1 MIQPGRASRHDTGNA
16 IVRNKDAVEDSV
28 VAAGC
33 PHSHHV
39 PGFFDLVAIVV
50 TLHESV
56 HNPRVVRVGRV
67 HAVQTKA
74 GPDWREATEGLPARE
89 LITIIDA
96 LSLGSRQEHWEIVAR
111 FSVSGSE
118 HFPVGSIFKEP
129 VNRLVSRTTK
139 VSS

>member
-1 MIQPGRASRHDTGNA
+1 M
-16 IVRNKDAVEDSV
+16 
-28 VAAGC
+28 
-33 PHSHHV
+33 
-39 PGFFDLVAIVV
+39 
-50 TLHESV
+50 
-56 HNPRVVRVGRV
+56 
-67 HAVQTKA
+67 QTKA